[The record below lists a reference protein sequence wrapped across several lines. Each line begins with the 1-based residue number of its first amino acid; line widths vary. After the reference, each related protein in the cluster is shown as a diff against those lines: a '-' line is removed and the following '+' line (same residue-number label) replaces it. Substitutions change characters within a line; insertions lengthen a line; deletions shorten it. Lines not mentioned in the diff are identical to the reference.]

1 MKRVPDVVETI
12 FHPFCMSCPLCEPAV
27 EVMTDEHDAFGG
39 NPVIT
44 CERYLF
50 CKKFIDL
57 CITGKIDLPPI
68 ESK

>member
-12 FHPFCMSCPLCEPAV
+12 FHPFYMSCPLCEPAV

-50 CKKFIDL
+50 CKKIY
-57 CITGKIDLPPI
+57 
-68 ESK
+68 